1 MEEILRSSYLKVF
14 NYNSVIPSVI
24 EGSCSI
30 MKKIISVI
38 SFLLFFFVSGAQ
50 QLDSLT
56 EASLSSKVK
65 EYFDALKYESLETQ
79 MAEAD
84 FMIELS
90 PDSLIRNLVANEIY
104 GHYADSPVMGAENV
118 AVHVFDRWFSDG
130 KVRMNN
136 EMDFLNARMFAEFN
150 RSSLIGKEAPSL
162 VMEAMDGS
170 VKELFTSGRPGK
182 YHVLFFYD
190 TACSKCKVETILL
203 RNHVAVESFPVE
215 YHAIYAGD
223 DRKAWEEYVA
233 ERFVTDSGNPGFT
246 HLWDPSMASDFQQKY
261 GVMQTPRMFLVDPD
275 GVIVGRGLDTRSLS
289 ALLHSIFDEVELN
302 YGGDES
308 VALYDQ
314 VFLGDGG
321 IPIEEDV
328 RRIADYVESSTLG
341 ASDTIMFRQ
350 LTGDLLYYLSAQQGE
365 AFKEGMAYLID
376 EKILSRND
384 VWRSADDS
392 LKVIGMAQFMDE
404 LLDKAEPGTKIAAI
418 KVPSEQVKR
427 RGSRMGKFRLDRLHG
442 KRNIIIFYTEGC
454 HICDAEKDAA
464 RRLAESD
471 RDVRVLLVNVD
482 RIMSSDPSL
491 ANRLFDAFDLS
502 TLPFVVETD
511 RQGLITHRYITL
523 Q

>member
-1 MEEILRSSYLKVF
+1 MEEIHRSSFRKVYS
-14 NYNSVIPSVI
+14 YNFVIPSVI
-24 EGSCSI
+24 EGSHSI

-38 SFLLFFFVSGAQ
+38 SFLLCFFVSGAQ

-65 EYFDALKYESLETQ
+65 EYFDALKYESIEMQ

-90 PDSLIRNLVANEIY
+90 TDSLIRNLIATEIY
-104 GHYADSPVMGAENV
+104 EHYAGSPVMGAENV

-130 KVRMNN
+130 KVRMDDD
-136 EMDFLNARMFAEFN
+136 MDFLNAKMFAEFN

-170 VKELFTSGRPGK
+170 VKELFTSGNPGK
-182 YHVLFFYD
+182 YRVLFFYD

-215 YHAIYAGD
+215 YYAIYAGD
-223 DRKAWEEYVA
+223 DRKAWEEYVS
-233 ERFVTDSGNPGFT
+233 ERFVTDSGNPGFI
-246 HLWDPSMASDFQQKY
+246 HLWDPSMASDFQHRY
-261 GVMQTPRMFLVDPD
+261 GVIQTPRMFLVDPD
-275 GVIVGRGLDTRSLS
+275 GVIVGRGLDTDNLS
-289 ALLHSIFDEVELN
+289 VLLHSIFDEVELT
-302 YGGDES
+302 YGGDDS

-321 IPIEEDV
+321 IPTEEDV

-341 ASDTIMFRQ
+341 AADTVMFRQ

-365 AFKEGMAYLID
+365 AFKEGLAYLID

-392 LKVIGMAQFMDE
+392 LKIIGMAQFMDE
-404 LLDKAEPGTKIAAI
+404 LLDKAEPGTMIAGI
-418 KVPSEQVKR
+418 KVPAEKLKGKGCH
-427 RGSRMGKFRLDRLHG
+427 RGKYRLDRIHG
-442 KRNIIIFYTEGC
+442 KRNIIIFFTEGC
-454 HICDAEKDAA
+454 HICDAEKAAA
-464 RRLAESD
+464 RKLAEAD
-471 RDVRVLLVNVD
+471 RSVRVLLVNVD

-491 ANRLFDAFDLS
+491 ANRLFDSFDLS
-502 TLPFVVETD
+502 TLPFIIETD
-511 RQGLITHRYITL
+511 HRGLITHRYITL

>member
-1 MEEILRSSYLKVF
+1 
-14 NYNSVIPSVI
+14 
-24 EGSCSI
+24 

-136 EMDFLNARMFAEFN
+136 EMDFLNARLFAEFN
-150 RSSLIGKEAPSL
+150 RSSLIGKDAPSL

-170 VKELFTSGRPGK
+170 VKELFTSGKPGK
-182 YHVLFFYD
+182 YRVLFFYD
-190 TACSKCKVETILL
+190 ASCSKCKVETLLL

-215 YHAIYAGD
+215 YYAIYAGD

-233 ERFVTDSGNPGFT
+233 ERFVTDSGNPGFM
-246 HLWDPSMASDFQQKY
+246 HLWDPSMASDFQHKY
-261 GVMQTPRMFLVDPD
+261 GVIQTPRMLLVDPD
-275 GVIVGRGLDTRSLS
+275 GVIVGRGLDTKSLS
-289 ALLHSIFDEVELN
+289 ALLHSIFDEVDLN

-308 VALYDQ
+308 MALYDQ

-321 IPIEEDV
+321 IP
-328 RRIADYVESSTLG
+328 
-341 ASDTIMFRQ
+341 F
-350 LTGDLLYYLSAQQGE
+350 
-365 AFKEGMAYLID
+365 
-376 EKILSRND
+376 
-384 VWRSADDS
+384 
-392 LKVIGMAQFMDE
+392 
-404 LLDKAEPGTKIAAI
+404 
-418 KVPSEQVKR
+418 
-427 RGSRMGKFRLDRLHG
+427 
-442 KRNIIIFYTEGC
+442 C
-454 HICDAEKDAA
+454 
-464 RRLAESD
+464 
-471 RDVRVLLVNVD
+471 
-482 RIMSSDPSL
+482 
-491 ANRLFDAFDLS
+491 
-502 TLPFVVETD
+502 
-511 RQGLITHRYITL
+511 L
-523 Q
+523 QKGFC